1 VTVARYALLLR
12 GVNVGRA
19 RRVGMADLR
28 ELLTGD
34 GYENVGTHLRS
45 GNVVLDAKGSAA
57 ALARAV
63 EPAIEKR
70 FGFPVAVIVRSR
82 AEMRRVVARDP
93 LGDIA
98 DDGSRYFVAFL
109 AAPANPPLEDTL
121 GAVDLGDERYVVD
134 GTELYAWC
142 PGGITNSPLF
152 AALGKARGGP
162 ATTVRNWNTV
172 QKLTTML
179 G

>member
-1 VTVARYALLLR
+1 MARYALLLR
-12 GVNVGRA
+12 GVNLGRA
-19 RRVGMADLR
+19 KRVGMAELR

-34 GYENVGTHLRS
+34 GYENVGTLLQS
-45 GNVVLDAKGSAA
+45 GNVVLDAKGSAT

-63 EPAIEKR
+63 ERAIEKR
-70 FGFPVAVIVRSR
+70 FGFPVTVIVRTR
-82 AEMRRVVARDP
+82 AEMRRVVARNP
-93 LGDIA
+93 LGDVA
-98 DDGSRYFVAFL
+98 DDGSKYFVAFL

-121 GAVDLGDERYVVD
+121 DAVDLGDERYVVD

-142 PGGITNSPLF
+142 PGGIRDSPLF
-152 AALGKARGGP
+152 AALGKAKGGP

-172 QKLTTML
+172 EKLTAML